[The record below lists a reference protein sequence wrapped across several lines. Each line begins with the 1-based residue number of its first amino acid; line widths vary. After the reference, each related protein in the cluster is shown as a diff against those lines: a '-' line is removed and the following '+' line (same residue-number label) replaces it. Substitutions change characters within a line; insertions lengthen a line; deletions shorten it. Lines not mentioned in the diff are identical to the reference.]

1 VSDAFRARKGSWGVL
16 DTCIDTAMVQSFDNQ
31 TQTLHPA
38 HVIPCIPEVASP

>member
-1 VSDAFRARKGSWGVL
+1 MSDAFPGAEGKLGVL